1 MMHDNAK
8 EHQSL
13 VPQTY
18 VCKTNDTRCIKKEFA
33 LQLYKLVVSSHR
45 KLIIPLIENIR
56 QSKSSIVFCNNR
68 SIIFKTK
75 TSLNHK
81 MKNCRPYWR
90 KNLIEIEKKTR
101 IGRMNIPYFCIAEI
115 L

>member
-18 VCKTNDTRCIKKEFA
+18 VCKTNDTRCIKKEFS

-45 KLIIPLIENIR
+45 KLIITWIANIR
-56 QSKSSIVFCNNR
+56 PSKYLRSF
-68 SIIFKTK
+68 SII
-75 TSLNHK
+75 
-81 MKNCRPYWR
+81 
-90 KNLIEIEKKTR
+90 IEISNLKQK
-101 IGRMNIPYFCIAEI
+101 I
-115 L
+115 